1 MANLNNT
8 TINGNL
14 TLTSAS
20 QSPDG
25 VDYIVERGGNNSLWW
40 TIWSSGWKEC
50 GGIIPPQTPAI
61 VTQTFP
67 ITFSSLPSLT
77 ATFLYGYDGGGLYEY
92 LCPRNITTSSF
103 QIRAYQSYCQGTAWR
118 AEGF

>member
-1 MANLNNT
+1 MANLGDT
-8 TINGNL
+8 TINGDLIVTHQAL
-14 TLTSAS
+14 T
-20 QSPDG
+20 QSG
-25 VDYIVERGGNNSLWW
+25 NDYVIERGGTNSLWW
-40 TIWSSGWKEC
+40 TRWASGWKEC
-50 GGIIPPQTPAI
+50 GGIIPPQTPAL

-92 LCPRNITTSSF
+92 LSPRNITTSSF